1 MEMKEL
7 YELFLQHPTITT
19 DSRDVPE
26 GSMFFAL
33 KGDTFDGNAYA
44 TAALE
49 KGAAYAVID
58 EKEYAKESNDR
69 LILVEDVLT
78 TLQQLAKYHRVHLG
92 TPIIGITGTNG
103 KTTTKELISAV
114 LKKKYNVLY
123 TQGNFNNHIGVP
135 KTLLQLTK
143 EHDIAVIEMGAN
155 HPGEIKT
162 LVEIVLPDFGIITN
176 VGKAHLLGFGSF
188 EGVIRTKG
196 ELYDFLRTIQGTAFI
211 NNDNPHLLGIS
222 DGLKLVKYGQ
232 KDAKDL
238 LVKGELVECNPFL
251 KFEWQTSSTLTPQ
264 LSTVNCQLSTVNC
277 QLSTVNCQLS
287 TVQTRLIGSY
297 NLDNALAAACIGTF
311 FNVPATDISAAL
323 EEYTPS
329 NNRSQL
335 TITQDNKLV
344 VDAYNANPTSMRA
357 ALDNFRLIKAEHK
370 MCILGQMGELG
381 DVSEEEHQKVIDLL
395 GDCGFEKVWLVG
407 ENFAKTAHPAHY
419 RLFANVEEVK
429 AAIATEKPQ
438 GYLILIK
445 GSNSNKLVQT
455 VELL

>member
-44 TAALE
+44 ISALE

-69 LILVEDVLT
+69 LILVEDVLI

-232 KDAKDL
+232 KDAKGL

-251 KFEWQTSSTLTPQ
+251 KFEWQTSSTLTP
-264 LSTVNCQLSTVNC
+264 QLSTVNC

-407 ENFAKTAHPAHY
+407 ENFAKTSHPAHY

>member
-1 MEMKEL
+1 MEMKDL

-33 KGDTFDGNAYA
+33 KGETFDGNAYA
-44 TAALE
+44 KMALE
-49 KGAAYAVID
+49 LGAAYAVID
-58 EKEYAKESNDR
+58 EKDYAEEGNDR

-103 KTTTKELISAV
+103 KTTTKELIATV

-143 EHDIAVIEMGAN
+143 EHDLAVVEMGAN

-196 ELYDFLRTIQGTAFI
+196 ELYDFLRVIQGTVFI

-222 DGLKLVKYGQ
+222 KGLKLVKYGQ
-232 KDAKDL
+232 QAADDL
-238 LVKGELVECNPFL
+238 LVKGEFVECNPFL
-251 KFEWQTSSTLTPQ
+251 KFQWNGGL
-264 LSTVNCQLSTVNC
+264 
-277 QLSTVNCQLS
+277 
-287 TVQTRLIGSY
+287 VQTQLIGSY

-311 FNVPATDISAAL
+311 FEVPANDICDAL
-323 EEYTPS
+323 SEYKPS

-335 TITQDNKLV
+335 TITKDNKLV

-357 ALDNFRLIKAEHK
+357 ALDNFRLIKDGHK

-381 DVSEEEHQKVIDLL
+381 EASEEEHQKVVDLL
-395 GDCGFEKVWLVG
+395 GECGFEKVWLVG
-407 ENFAKTAHPAHY
+407 ENFAKTQHPADY
-419 RLFANVEEVK
+419 QLFANVEEVK
-429 AAIATEKPQ
+429 AAISSQNPQ

>member
-1 MEMKEL
+1 MKMTEL

-44 TAALE
+44 ISALE

-196 ELYDFLRTIQGTAFI
+196 ELYDFLRTIQGTVFI

-277 QLSTVNCQLS
+277 QLSTV
-287 TVQTRLIGSY
+287 QTQLIGSY

>member
-58 EKEYAKESNDR
+58 EKEYEKESNDR

-196 ELYDFLRTIQGTAFI
+196 ELYDFLRVLQGTVFI

-251 KFEWQTSSTLTPQ
+251 KFEWQTSSTLTP
-264 LSTVNCQLSTVNC
+264 

>member
-44 TAALE
+44 ISALE

-196 ELYDFLRTIQGTAFI
+196 ELYDFLRVLQGTVFI

-222 DGLKLVKYGQ
+222 NGLKLVKYGQ

-251 KFEWQTSSTLTPQ
+251 KFEWQTSSTLTP
-264 LSTVNCQLSTVNC
+264 

>member
-44 TAALE
+44 ISALE

-58 EKEYAKESNDR
+58 EKEYAKESHDR

-196 ELYDFLRTIQGTAFI
+196 ELYDFLRTIQGTVFI

-251 KFEWQTSSTLTPQ
+251 KFEWQTSSTLTP
-264 LSTVNCQLSTVNC
+264 

>member
-44 TAALE
+44 ISALE

-264 LSTVNCQLSTVNC
+264 LSTVNCQLSTV
-277 QLSTVNCQLS
+277 
-287 TVQTRLIGSY
+287 QTQLIGSY

>member
-44 TAALE
+44 ISALE

-58 EKEYAKESNDR
+58 EKEYTKESNDR

-196 ELYDFLRTIQGTAFI
+196 ELYDFLRTIQGTVFI

-251 KFEWQTSSTLTPQ
+251 KFEWQTSSTLTP
-264 LSTVNCQLSTVNC
+264 QLSTVNC

>member
-44 TAALE
+44 ISALE

-196 ELYDFLRTIQGTAFI
+196 ELYDFLRVLQGTVFI

-251 KFEWQTSSTLTPQ
+251 KFEWQTSSTLTP
-264 LSTVNCQLSTVNC
+264 QLSTVNC

>member
-44 TAALE
+44 ISALE

-69 LILVEDVLT
+69 LILVEDALT

-196 ELYDFLRTIQGTAFI
+196 ELYDFLRVLQGTVFI

-251 KFEWQTSSTLTPQ
+251 KFEWQTSSTLTP
-264 LSTVNCQLSTVNC
+264 

-438 GYLILIK
+438 GSLILIK

>member
-1 MEMKEL
+1 MEMKDL

-33 KGDTFDGNAYA
+33 KGETFDGNAYA
-44 TAALE
+44 KAALE
-49 KGAAYAVID
+49 QGAAYAVID
-58 EKEYAKESNDR
+58 EKEYAEEGNEH
-69 LILVEDVLT
+69 LVLVEDVLT

-103 KTTTKELISAV
+103 KTTTKELIATV
-114 LKKKYNVLY
+114 LKKKYHVLY

-143 EHDIAVIEMGAN
+143 EHDIAVVEMGAN

-196 ELYDFLRTIQGTAFI
+196 ELYDFLRAIEGTVFI
-211 NNDNPHLLGIS
+211 NNENPHLLGIS
-222 DGLKLVKYGQ
+222 KGLKLVKYGQ
-232 KDAKDL
+232 TETDDL
-238 LVKGELVECNPFL
+238 LVKGQLVECNPFL
-251 KFEWQTSSTLTPQ
+251 KFEWNGG
-264 LSTVNCQLSTVNC
+264 V
-277 QLSTVNCQLS
+277 
-287 TVQTRLIGSY
+287 VQTRLIGSY
-297 NLDNALAAACIGTF
+297 NLDNALAAARIGTYF
-311 FNVPATDISAAL
+311 EVPSNDICDAL
-323 EEYTPS
+323 AEYTPS

-335 TITQDNKLV
+335 TITKDNKLV
-344 VDAYNANPTSMRA
+344 VDAYNANPTSMKA
-357 ALDNFRLIKAEHK
+357 ALDNFRLIQADHK

-381 DVSEEEHQKVIDLL
+381 DVSEEEHQKVIDLIGE
-395 GDCGFEKVWLVG
+395 GDFEQVWLVG
-407 ENFAKTAHPAHY
+407 DNFAKTHHPANY

-429 AAIATEKPQ
+429 AAISTQKPH
-438 GYLILIK
+438 GFLILIK

>member
-44 TAALE
+44 ISALE

-196 ELYDFLRTIQGTAFI
+196 ELYDFLRVLQGTVFI

-222 DGLKLVKYGQ
+222 NGLKLVKYGQ
-232 KDAKDL
+232 KEAKDL

-251 KFEWQTSSTLTPQ
+251 KFEWQTSSTITP
-264 LSTVNCQLSTVNC
+264 

>member
-69 LILVEDVLT
+69 LILVEDVLI

-196 ELYDFLRTIQGTAFI
+196 ELYDFLRTIQGTVFI

-251 KFEWQTSSTLTPQ
+251 KFEWQTSSTLTP
-264 LSTVNCQLSTVNC
+264 QLSTVNC

-419 RLFANVEEVK
+419 RLFTNVEEVK

>member
-222 DGLKLVKYGQ
+222 NGLKLVKYGQ
-232 KDAKDL
+232 KDAKGL

-251 KFEWQTSSTLTPQ
+251 KFEWQTSSTLTP
-264 LSTVNCQLSTVNC
+264 QLSTVNC

-311 FNVPATDISAAL
+311 FNVPATNISAAL

>member
-44 TAALE
+44 ISALE

-297 NLDNALAAACIGTF
+297 NLNNALAAACIGTF

>member
-44 TAALE
+44 ISALE

-222 DGLKLVKYGQ
+222 NGLKLVKYGQ

-251 KFEWQTSSTLTPQ
+251 KFEWQTSSTLTP
-264 LSTVNCQLSTVNC
+264 

-407 ENFAKTAHPAHY
+407 ENFAKTSHPAHY

>member
-44 TAALE
+44 ISALE

-222 DGLKLVKYGQ
+222 NGLKLVKYGQ
-232 KDAKDL
+232 KDAKGL

-251 KFEWQTSSTLTPQ
+251 KFEWQTSSTLTP
-264 LSTVNCQLSTVNC
+264 QLSTVNC

-311 FNVPATDISAAL
+311 FNVPATNISAAL

>member
-44 TAALE
+44 ISALE

-69 LILVEDVLT
+69 LILVEDVLI

-264 LSTVNCQLSTVNC
+264 LSTVNCQLSTV
-277 QLSTVNCQLS
+277 
-287 TVQTRLIGSY
+287 QTRLIGSY

-419 RLFANVEEVK
+419 RLFTNVEEVK

>member
-44 TAALE
+44 ISALE

-196 ELYDFLRTIQGTAFI
+196 ELYDFLRTIQGTVFI

-222 DGLKLVKYGQ
+222 NGLKLVKYGQ

-238 LVKGELVECNPFL
+238 LVKGELLECNPFL

-264 LSTVNCQLSTVNC
+264 LSTVNRQLSTVNC

>member
-1 MEMKEL
+1 MEMKDL

-19 DSRDVPE
+19 DSRDVPA

-33 KGDTFDGNAYA
+33 KGETFDGNAYA
-44 TAALE
+44 KMALE
-49 KGAAYAVID
+49 QGAAYAVID
-58 EKEYAKESNDR
+58 EKEYAEEGNDR

-78 TLQQLAKYHRVHLG
+78 TLQRLAKYHRVHLG

-103 KTTTKELISAV
+103 KTTTKELIATV

-143 EHDIAVIEMGAN
+143 EHDIAVVEMGAN

-196 ELYDFLRTIQGTAFI
+196 ELYDFLRVIQGTAFI

-222 DGLKLVKYGQ
+222 KGLKLVKYGQ
-232 KDAKDL
+232 KEADDL
-238 LVKGELVECNPFL
+238 LVKGEFVECNPFL
-251 KFEWQTSSTLTPQ
+251 KFKW
-264 LSTVNCQLSTVNC
+264 NGGA
-277 QLSTVNCQLS
+277 
-287 TVQTRLIGSY
+287 VQTQLIGSY

-311 FNVPATDISAAL
+311 FEVPAGDICDAL
-323 EEYTPS
+323 AEYKPS

-335 TITQDNKLV
+335 TITKDNKLV

-357 ALDNFRLIKAEHK
+357 ALDNFRLIQHDHK

-381 DVSEEEHQKVIDLL
+381 ETSEEEHQKVVDLL
-395 GDCGFEKVWLVG
+395 GECGFEKVWLVG
-407 ENFAKTAHPAHY
+407 ENFAKTQHPADY
-419 RLFANVEEVK
+419 QLFANVEDVK
-429 AAIATEKPQ
+429 AVLATQKPQ

>member
-1 MEMKEL
+1 MELKDL
-7 YELFLQHPTITT
+7 YDIFLQHPTITT

-26 GSMFFAL
+26 NSMFFAL
-33 KGDTFDGNAYA
+33 KGETFDGNAYA
-44 TAALE
+44 KAALE
-49 KGAAYAVID
+49 QGAAYAVID
-58 EKEYAKESNDR
+58 EKEYAEEGNER

-103 KTTTKELISAV
+103 KTTTKELIATV

-135 KTLLQLTK
+135 KTLLQLKK

-196 ELYDFLRTIQGTAFI
+196 ELYDFLRAIQGTAFI
-211 NNDNPHLLGIS
+211 NNDNPYLQGIS
-222 DGLKLVKYGQ
+222 KGLKLVKYGQ
-232 KDAKDL
+232 QEADDL

-251 KFEWQTSSTLTPQ
+251 KFQWRH
-264 LSTVNCQLSTVNC
+264 
-277 QLSTVNCQLS
+277 LSTVNCQLS
-287 TVQTRLIGSY
+287 TVQTHLIGSY
-297 NLDNALAAACIGTF
+297 NLDNALAAACIGTYF
-311 FNVPATDISAAL
+311 EVPANDISAAL
-323 EEYTPS
+323 EAYTPS

-357 ALDNFRLIKAEHK
+357 ALDNFRLIKSEHK

-381 DVSEEEHQKVIDLL
+381 EVSDEEHQKVIDLI
-395 GDCGFEKVWLVG
+395 GEGGFEQVWLVG
-407 ENFAKTAHPAHY
+407 ENFAKTSHPANY

-429 AAIATEKPQ
+429 TAIATQKPK
-438 GYLILIK
+438 GFLILIK

>member
-44 TAALE
+44 ISALE

-58 EKEYAKESNDR
+58 EKEYTKESNDR
-69 LILVEDVLT
+69 LILVEDVLI

-196 ELYDFLRTIQGTAFI
+196 ELYDFLRVLQGTVFI

-222 DGLKLVKYGQ
+222 NGLKLVKYGQ

-251 KFEWQTSSTLTPQ
+251 KFEWQTSSTLTP
-264 LSTVNCQLSTVNC
+264 QLSTVNC

>member
-44 TAALE
+44 ISALE

-196 ELYDFLRTIQGTAFI
+196 ELYDFLRTIQGTVFI

-251 KFEWQTSSTLTPQ
+251 KFEWQTSSTLTP
-264 LSTVNCQLSTVNC
+264 
-277 QLSTVNCQLS
+277 QLS

>member
-44 TAALE
+44 ISALE

-78 TLQQLAKYHRVHLG
+78 TLQQLANYHRVHLG

-264 LSTVNCQLSTVNC
+264 LSTVNCQLSTV
-277 QLSTVNCQLS
+277 
-287 TVQTRLIGSY
+287 QTRLIGSY

>member
-58 EKEYAKESNDR
+58 EKEYAKESHDR

-143 EHDIAVIEMGAN
+143 EHDIAGIEMGAN

-196 ELYDFLRTIQGTAFI
+196 ELYDFLRTIQGTVFI

-277 QLSTVNCQLS
+277 QLSTV
-287 TVQTRLIGSY
+287 QTQLIGSY

>member
-44 TAALE
+44 ISALE

-196 ELYDFLRTIQGTAFI
+196 ELYDFLRVLQGTVFI

-287 TVQTRLIGSY
+287 TVQTQLIGSY

-311 FNVPATDISAAL
+311 FNVPATDISAGL

>member
-44 TAALE
+44 ISALE

-264 LSTVNCQLSTVNC
+264 LSTLNSQLSTLN
-277 QLSTVNCQLS
+277 SQLS

>member
-44 TAALE
+44 ISALE

-211 NNDNPHLLGIS
+211 NNDNPHLLGIGN
-222 DGLKLVKYGQ
+222 GLKLVKYGQ

-251 KFEWQTSSTLTPQ
+251 KFEWQTSSTLTP
-264 LSTVNCQLSTVNC
+264 

>member
-1 MEMKEL
+1 MEKKDL
-7 YELFLQHPTITT
+7 YALFQQHPIVTT

-33 KGDTFDGNAYA
+33 KGETFDGNAYA
-44 TAALE
+44 KAALE
-49 KGAAYAVID
+49 QGAAYAIID
-58 EKEYAKESNDR
+58 EKEYAEEGNER
-69 LILVEDVLT
+69 LILVEDVLVA
-78 TLQQLAKYHRVHLG
+78 LQQLAKYHRVHLG

-103 KTTTKELISAV
+103 KTTTKELIATV

-135 KTLLQLTK
+135 KTLLQLRK

-196 ELYDFLRTIQGTAFI
+196 ELYDFLREIQGTAFI
-211 NNDNPHLLGIS
+211 NNDNPHLAGIS
-222 DGLKLVKYGQ
+222 KNLKLVKYGQ
-232 KDAKDL
+232 QEADDL

-251 KFEWQTSSTLTPQ
+251 KFQWRH
-264 LSTVNCQLSTVNC
+264 LSP
-277 QLSTVNCQLS
+277 VNCQLS
-287 TVQTRLIGSY
+287 TVQTHLIGSY
-297 NLDNALAAACIGTF
+297 NLDNALAAACIGTYF
-311 FNVPATDISAAL
+311 EVPANDISAAL
-323 EEYTPS
+323 EAYTPS

-357 ALDNFRLIKAEHK
+357 ALDNFRLIKSEHK

-381 DVSEEEHQKVIDLL
+381 EVSDEEHQKVIDLI
-395 GDCGFEKVWLVG
+395 GEGGFEQVWLVG
-407 ENFAKTAHPAHY
+407 ENFAKTSHPANY

-429 AAIATEKPQ
+429 TAIATQKPK
-438 GYLILIK
+438 GFLILIK

>member
-44 TAALE
+44 ISALE

-287 TVQTRLIGSY
+287 TVQTQLIGSY